1 MKNQLK
7 LVITL
12 VIVVIISL
20 FAIINNANVP
30 INFIFTKVELPLII
44 ILVLAILIGGLLSY
58 LLSLTNLIQKNKE
71 ISTLKTKVKQAEKDY
86 QTAVEEIVTLQD
98 ELAKYQK
105 TTQKLTQ
112 DSVITKPTDTKQSME

>member
-112 DSVITKPTDTKQSME
+112 DSVITEPTDAKQSME